1 MSYNLKPLD
10 EHDID
15 LMVNTAVEIYNN
27 SDPDKYPDFKITN
40 DVELNLLDKIILTDL
55 DESWNEYDAI
65 IPPAF
70 FFRKQKKEK
79 ICNMPCI
86 ILYHF

>member
-15 LMVNTAVEIYNN
+15 LMVNTAVEIYNK

-40 DVELNLLDKIILTDL
+40 DVASFYK
-55 DESWNEYDAI
+55 
-65 IPPAF
+65 F
-70 FFRKQKKEK
+70 KKFFRL
-79 ICNMPCI
+79 
-86 ILYHF
+86 LYK